1 MVSDSPEA
9 SADPGPVPTASIQGP
24 LVYPLTSC
32 CKTGATSKTL
42 GCLVRGYFPE
52 PVTVTW
58 DTGSLNSSTLTFPAV
73 QDSSSS
79 LYTVTSQVTILGEW
93 TNQKLTCSVAHAA
106 NTTIRTITGCTK
118 NFTDPSLRF
127 FYSSCDPHGDAQA
140 TIHLRCYISGYTP
153 GKVKVTWL
161 VDGQEDRNLFSYT
174 APDQLEGK
182 LASTYSEVNITQ
194 GQWASQITYTCQV
207 SYYGFIYEKHALRC
221 TAESEPRGVSAYL
234 SPPTPLDLYVHKSP
248 KLTCLVVDLASSENV
263 NLLWSRENKGGVILP
278 PPGPPVIKPQFNG
291 TFSATSTLP
300 VNVSDWI
307 EGETYYCNVTHP
319 DLPKPILRSISKG
332 PGKRVTPEVYVLWSP
347 DELKKGR
354 LTLTCLIQNFF
365 PADISVLWLRN
376 DAPVQADR
384 HSTTRPHKASDSLP
398 SFFVYSRLV
407 VSQSDWEQ
415 NKFACE
421 VIHEA
426 LPGSRTLQKEVS
438 KNPGPAQPVPAELAL
453 EDLCAEE
460 AESQELEAM
469 WTGLLVFTT
478 LFLLSVSYGAAITLC
493 KVGTQ
498 TALLPGGA
506 PRDRES
512 PLPGRRALTSTL
524 PQVKWVLAAILQEQ
538 PPASHDYTNVQEPA
552 A

>member
-1 MVSDSPEA
+1 MSQGWASPGDSRGGGA
-9 SADPGPVPTASIQGP
+9 GWAGGTGRPTPRPPP
-24 LVYPLTSC
+24 LP
-32 CKTGATSKTL
+32 
-42 GCLVRGYFPE
+42 P
-52 PVTVTW
+52 
-58 DTGSLNSSTLTFPAV
+58 
-73 QDSSSS
+73 
-79 LYTVTSQVTILGEW
+79 
-93 TNQKLTCSVAHAA
+93 
-106 NTTIRTITGCTK
+106 GCTK

-153 GKVKVTWL
+153 GKMKVTWL

-221 TAESEPRGVSAYL
+221 TGMAPTLPTPRRPGFRGEGRLGLTQPLPHTAESEPRGVSAYL

-332 PGKRVTPEVYVLWSP
+332 PGE
-347 DELKKGR
+347 
-354 LTLTCLIQNFF
+354 
-365 PADISVLWLRN
+365 
-376 DAPVQADR
+376 
-384 HSTTRPHKASDSLP
+384 
-398 SFFVYSRLV
+398 
-407 VSQSDWEQ
+407 
-415 NKFACE
+415 
-421 VIHEA
+421 
-426 LPGSRTLQKEVS
+426 
-438 KNPGPAQPVPAELAL
+438 
-453 EDLCAEE
+453 
-460 AESQELEAM
+460 
-469 WTGLLVFTT
+469 
-478 LFLLSVSYGAAITLC
+478 
-493 KVGTQ
+493 
-498 TALLPGGA
+498 
-506 PRDRES
+506 
-512 PLPGRRALTSTL
+512 
-524 PQVKWVLAAILQEQ
+524 
-538 PPASHDYTNVQEPA
+538 PPARAAGGRAPQAEPR
-552 A
+552 